1 MTTIVSTASKLQRD
15 RARHLWRDQTPSETR
30 LWEALRG
37 RRLEGWKWRRQ
48 TPIGPFIIDF
58 VCLEARLAVE
68 LDGGVHAERAH
79 LDARRDSVLKGRGL
93 RLLRFWNS
101 ELAND
106 FDGVCWT
113 ILSARRE
120 SDPSRRGERVDRRR

>member
-15 RARHLWRDQTPSETR
+15 RARQLRRDQTPSETR

-48 TPIGPFIIDF
+48 TPIGPFIVDF

-68 LDGGVHAERAH
+68 LDGRVHEEQAH

-93 RLLRFWNS
+93 RVLRFWNS

-113 ILSARRE
+113 ILSACRE